1 MCVRV
6 SVKLQLLSL
15 LCHYF
20 QSLLSFM
27 RVCFVKKL
35 DYTSRVKFLVETK
48 QLVLNV
54 AGGKL
59 TALSGD
65 VRVTYEWVK

>member
-54 AGGKL
+54 AGGGGTHGSK
-59 TALSGD
+59 
-65 VRVTYEWVK
+65 W

>member
-1 MCVRV
+1 
-6 SVKLQLLSL
+6 
-15 LCHYF
+15 
-20 QSLLSFM
+20 M